1 MTDQE
6 ELIKEALVAQAEERV
21 DHRAVAAR
29 LRTASAPRR
38 RHGAL
43 IAAGVLTAAV
53 AVAAAVVPMALR
65 DAPVERQ
72 EVADSA
78 AAQEQTVLLLGVDTR
93 DGADWPSH
101 ADTAV
106 LLRIFPDGQVS
117 GVSLP
122 RDLRVTGEDGE
133 ATRLAAAY
141 GFAHQRAERE
151 GRDGVA
157 EGAGAALDAVE
168 EVTGVRADHW
178 AAVSMNRFAELS
190 DLVGGVEVCLSQ
202 PARDE
207 YAGVDLAAGEHVL
220 RGEGALG
227 FLRQRH
233 GLPEGD
239 LDRVARMQ
247 AFLQGLRTSAR
258 DSGVLG
264 DPAKLTGLFDRARD
278 AVRTDEGWD
287 PGPAATAL
295 SGAGG
300 WRFATL
306 PGSVGTVDGGMY
318 VLHTDPAQ
326 ARAFVAEALGA
337 PTGSGTGS
345 GGDGPVCVR

>member
-6 ELIKEALVAQAEERV
+6 ALIRAALAAQAEERV

-29 LRTASAPRR
+29 VRTAAAPRR
-38 RHGAL
+38 RGAL
-43 IAAGVLTAAV
+43 IAAGVLTAAA

-72 EVADSA
+72 EVANSA
-78 AAQEQTVLLLGVDTR
+78 TAQEQTVLLLGVDTG

-122 RDLRVTGEDGE
+122 RDLRVTGADGE
-133 ATRLAAAY
+133 STRLAAAY
-141 GFAHQRAERE
+141 GAGRQRAEQE
-151 GRDGVA
+151 GRDAVA
-157 EGAGAALDAVE
+157 GGAGAALDAVE

-190 DLVGGVEVCLSQ
+190 DLVGGVKVCLSQ

-220 RGEGALG
+220 RGGDALG

-233 GLPEGD
+233 GLEQGD
-239 LDRVARMQ
+239 LDRVTRMQ
-247 AFLQGLRTSAR
+247 AFLQGLRTSVR

-264 DPAKLTGLFDRARD
+264 DPVKLTGLFDRARD
-278 AVRTDEGWD
+278 AVRTDDGWD
-287 PGPAATAL
+287 LAPAAAAL
-295 SGAGG
+295 SGAGS

-306 PGSVGTVDGGMY
+306 PGSEGVTDEGVHVMD
-318 VLHTDPAQ
+318 TDPAQ
-326 ARAFVAEALGA
+326 ARAFVAEALRA
-337 PTGSGTGS
+337 PSGSGTGS
-345 GGDGPVCVR
+345 GGGGPVCVR